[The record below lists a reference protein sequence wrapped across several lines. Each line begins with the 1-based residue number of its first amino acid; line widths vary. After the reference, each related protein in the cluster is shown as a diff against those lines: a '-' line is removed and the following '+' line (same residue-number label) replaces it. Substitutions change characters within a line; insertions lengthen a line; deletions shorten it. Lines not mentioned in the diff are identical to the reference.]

1 VNAAQRCLKRVVSVH
16 SRSRSRNQILLDQ
29 IHRNQ
34 IYRNNVPRS
43 LSDPMT
49 SKFLRSVLA
58 LAVLSP
64 IFGVTSSAFAQTG
77 ASAPA
82 GAASVP
88 TTPATSPTVTSGAG
102 NKIGTIN
109 IEQAVIG
116 TNEGQRDFEALRKKL
131 EPKQNELKQQ
141 SDELEALQKQ
151 LQTQQ
156 DKLNEDA
163 RAALVKQIETKKKSF
178 DRAVQDAQED
188 AQNQQK
194 EIFQR
199 ILQKMGQP
207 VIVKYA
213 QDNGFNMI
221 VDTSNPWP
229 QSPILWYGEGA
240 DITKAVVDIYNVQS
254 GVPAPTAAG
263 AAKPATPKPVAPK
276 PAAPK
281 PAVPKSNDAPK

>member
-1 VNAAQRCLKRVVSVH
+1 
-16 SRSRSRNQILLDQ
+16 
-29 IHRNQ
+29 
-34 IYRNNVPRS
+34 
-43 LSDPMT
+43 MT

-58 LAVLSP
+58 IAVFS
-64 IFGVTSSAFAQTG
+64 IISGVTISAWAQTG
-77 ASAPA
+77 SAAPA
-82 GAASVP
+82 GAGSAP
-88 TTPATSPTVTSGAG
+88 ATPAGSPVMATGAG
-102 NKIGTIN
+102 SKIGTIN

-116 TNEGQRDFEALRKKL
+116 TNEGQRDFAALQKKL

-141 SDELEALQKQ
+141 NDELEALQKQ

-207 VIVKYA
+207 VIIKYA
-213 QDNGFNMI
+213 QENGFSMI

-229 QSPILWYGEGA
+229 QSPVLWYGEGA
-240 DITKAVVDIYNVQS
+240 DITRVVVDMYNAQS
-254 GVPAPTAAG
+254 GVPAPTGAG
-263 AAKPATPKPVAPK
+263 GPAKPAGPKPAAPK

-281 PAVPKSNDAPK
+281 PN